1 MSDFVIVDGDTALF
15 LPSFGAATVVV
26 QPGQITGSGPAGFN
40 GSPLCVDGDEASVE
54 VPGCVYMTPQYSIP
68 GSGTL
73 KIDSLAS
80 DQLAQKSTTGD
91 TALILKGGNFNAKF
105 EVQSPAQQP
114 PPGSGS
120 PIPDSTT
127 SYSGSGSFITSNTKY
142 KAT

>member
-26 QPGQITGSGPAGFN
+26 QPGQITGSGPASLN

-80 DQLAQKSTTGD
+80 DQVAQKSTTGD

-114 PPGSGS
+114 STPS
-120 PIPDSTT
+120 PVPDSTP